1 MKIYIFI
8 FVFAVSSFAELLS
21 QRQADNWV
29 WGLCSPDNGC
39 PEPYGSGVLKFN
51 NTGLES
57 IESANFQYRI
67 NKGSASISDSLGN
80 LLLVF
85 NGKYLFDS
93 TGAIIDSF
101 YIGDFS
107 EMPVGFK
114 NSLFLSVPDKPDN
127 YCLFNSYWNPLFD
140 NSFFLGFD
148 SSFYYSEFK
157 TTDSEIETI
166 IRKQLIELDSSAA
179 GTIAAC
185 RHANG
190 RDWWIMKS
198 SVYQDKFY
206 QALLDPTGFEFNA
219 IYSPVPHVHQPGAGW
234 NLFSSNGDK
243 FVNVIIGS
251 VRKAF
256 IYDFDRCTGELSN
269 PIEHDLSSYLNEDA
283 VNACCLSPDGT
294 KLYFRRS
301 NLNAF
306 LTIELCQYDFETSIF
321 SVIAEGQG
329 APCLTPN
336 NLWVVSPTT
345 DFTSNPYEPKLSV
358 LYQPN
363 NPTLNCG
370 FTPQVYDLINYGFIE
385 VSPNYANF
393 RLGALTGSICDSL
406 SSGIQSISNNSNIRF
421 KIFPNPFESSLTI
434 EQDIPSQCEVI
445 ISDMLG
451 RINWKGQINNQKTVL
466 SNEIN
471 GLCQGIYWIEI
482 QDLKTGNRSG
492 KKFIKH

>member
-1 MKIYIFI
+1 MKIYFLIFLFSI
-8 FVFAVSSFAELLS
+8 ASFSNLFS
-21 QRQADNWV
+21 QRQGDNWV
-29 WGLCSPDNGC
+29 WGLCSPEDGC
-39 PEPYGSGVLKFN
+39 PTPYGSGVLKFN
-51 NTGLES
+51 DEGLES
-57 IESANFQYRI
+57 IVSSNFQYRI

-93 TGAIIDSF
+93 TGSIIDSF
-101 YIGDFS
+101 YIGNFS

-114 NSLFLSVPDKPDN
+114 NSLFLSVPNKPN
-127 YCLFNSYWNPLFD
+127 KYCLFNSYWNPLFD

-157 TTDSEIETI
+157 ATNSEIETI
-166 IRKQLIELDSSAA
+166 IRKQPIELDSSAA

-185 RHANG
+185 KHANG

-206 QALLDPTGFEFNA
+206 QALLDPSGFEFNSVF
-219 IYSPVPHVHQPGAGW
+219 SPVPHLHQPGAGW
-234 NLFSSNGDK
+234 NLFSSDGSK
-243 FVNVIIGS
+243 FVNVIVGS
-251 VRKAF
+251 IRKAF
-256 IYDFDRCTGELSN
+256 VYDFDRCSGILTN
-269 PIEHDLSSYLNEDA
+269 PVEHDLTNYFNVDA
-283 VNACCLSPDGT
+283 VNACCLSPDAT

-370 FTPQVYDLINYGFIE
+370 FTPQVFDLINYGFIE

-393 RLGALTGSICDSL
+393 RLGALSGSICDSL
-406 SSGIQSISNNSNIRF
+406 STGIQLNTSNSNIHF
-421 KIFPNPFESSLTI
+421 KIFPNPVESYLTI
-434 EQDIPSQCEVI
+434 EQDIPLNCEVI

-451 RINWKGQINNQKTVL
+451 NTHWKGKIHNQKTIL
-466 SNEIN
+466 SKEIFS
-471 GLCQGIYWIEI
+471 LSQGIYWIEI

-492 KKFIKH
+492 KKFIKQ

>member
-1 MKIYIFI
+1 MKKIILYF
-8 FVFAVSSFAELLS
+8 FFATISISNLFS

-29 WGLCSPDNGC
+29 WGLCTPGNGC
-39 PEPYGSGVLKFN
+39 PEPFGSGILKFN

-57 IESANFQYRI
+57 IISSNFQYRI
-67 NKGSASISDSLGN
+67 NKGSASISDSAGN

-101 YIGDFS
+101 YLGDFS

-114 NSLFLSVPDKPDN
+114 NSLFLNVPNKPDK
-127 YCLFNSYWNPLFD
+127 YCLFNSYWNPVFD

-166 IRKQLIELDSSAA
+166 IRKQPIELDSSAA

-256 IYDFDRCTGELSN
+256 IYDFDRCDGTLNN
-269 PIEHDLSSYLNEDA
+269 PIEYDLSNYFNEDVA
-283 VNACCLSPDGT
+283 NACCLSPDGT

-301 NLNAF
+301 NLNS
-306 LTIELCQYDFETSIF
+306 LYSIELCQYDFSSSTF
-321 SVIAEGQG
+321 SVIAEGHS
-329 APCLTPN
+329 APALTPN
-336 NLWVVSPTT
+336 NLWVVSGFIDSSVNPILPTI
-345 DFTSNPYEPKLSV
+345 SV
-358 LYQPN
+358 IYQPN
-363 NPTLNCG
+363 QIAENCSLLVN
-370 FTPQVYDLINYGFIE
+370 VYDMINYGFID

-393 RLGALTGSICDSL
+393 RLGALIGSGCDTL
-406 SSGIQSISNNSNIRF
+406 STSINKVNSRFNLNIY
-421 KIFPNPFESSLTI
+421 PNPTELSLTI
-434 EQDIPSQCEVI
+434 EIETSSLGRISI
-445 ISDMLG
+445 IDMLG
-451 RINWKGQINNQKTVL
+451 RNICNLYMQNQKITL
-466 SNEIN
+466 TKEIELLKN
-471 GLCQGIYWIEI
+471 GIYWVELHDI
-482 QDLKTGNRSG
+482 KTGEKSR
-492 KKFIKH
+492 KKFIKK